1 MAKPT
6 IELPAG
12 VRRIIANLAEAGF
25 EAYAVGGGVRDR
37 LLGRPPKDWDVATPA
52 TPEQIQKV
60 FPKAV
65 YANRFGTV
73 GVKVGQELYEVTTY
87 RAETEYRD
95 ARHPEKVTFVKKLE
109 DDLARRDF
117 TVNAMATDGI
127 KLVDPFGGQSD
138 LKAKRIRAVGNPDE
152 RFREDALRLIRAVR
166 FAVELGFVIES
177 ETLAAV
183 TKHAARIK
191 LISAERIRDE
201 FMRILGSPRKGS
213 PGEGVRLLIQ
223 TGLLEQF
230 LPELLE
236 GKDFAQAK
244 HHVHS
249 VLEHNVR
256 ALDHVPSEDPLVRLA
271 TLLHDV
277 GKPQS
282 ARGEGEART
291 FHGHEVIGAKMTK
304 EIMRRLR
311 FSNDDVKRVVNL
323 VRHHMFLFQF
333 ESTDKAIRR
342 IVRRVG
348 PENVDDLIALRVGDR
363 LGSGTKVGLTK
374 KLQQFKERS
383 LEVQKEPISTRM
395 LAVNG
400 NDLIRE
406 LKLKPGPAIGRIQD
420 ALLEEVLDDPKRNT
434 KEYLL
439 ERAAALHRGT

>member
-1 MAKPT
+1 MVKR
-6 IELPAG
+6 IERPLPAG
-12 VRRIIANLAEAGF
+12 VRRIIADLSKAGF

-37 LLGRPPKDWDVATPA
+37 LLGRKPKDWDVATLA
-52 TPEQIQKV
+52 TPERIQKI

-73 GVKVGQELYEVTTY
+73 GVRVGPELVEVTTY

-95 ARHPEKVTFVKKLE
+95 ARHPEKVTFVKRLE

-117 TVNAMATDGI
+117 TVNAMATDG
-127 KLVDPFGGQSD
+127 KRLVDPFGGHAD
-138 LKAKRIRAVGNPDE
+138 LEAKRIRAVGNPNE

-166 FAVELGFVIES
+166 FAVELGFVIEA

-183 TKHAARIK
+183 TKHAGRLK
-191 LISAERIRDE
+191 LISAERVRDE
-201 FMRILGSPRKGS
+201 FMRIIASDR
-213 PGEGVRLLIQ
+213 PGEGIRLLIQ
-223 TGLLEQF
+223 SGLLEQF

-244 HHVHS
+244 HHTYP

-256 ALDHVPSEDPLVRLA
+256 SLDHVPSDDPLVRLA
-271 TLLHDV
+271 ALLHDV
-277 GKPQS
+277 GKPRS
-282 ARGEGEART
+282 ARGEGERRT

-333 ESTDKAIRR
+333 ESTDKAVRR
-342 IVRRVG
+342 IVRRIG

-363 LGSGTKVGLTK
+363 LGSDTKVGLTGKLK
-374 KLQQFKERS
+374 KFKERS
-383 LEVQKEPISTRM
+383 IEVQKEPISTRM
-395 LAVNG
+395 LAVDG
-400 NDLIRE
+400 NDLMRE
-406 LKLKPGPAIGRIQD
+406 LGLGPGPDIGRIQD

-439 ERAAALHRGT
+439 ERAEALRRKA